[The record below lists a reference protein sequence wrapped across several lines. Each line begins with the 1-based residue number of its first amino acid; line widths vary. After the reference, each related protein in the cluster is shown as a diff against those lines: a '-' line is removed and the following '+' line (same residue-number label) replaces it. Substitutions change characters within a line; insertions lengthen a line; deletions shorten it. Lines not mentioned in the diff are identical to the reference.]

1 MNNESIDKNA
11 INKKDQ
17 IELVSPPFDSI
28 SQVRFSASHPDHLL
42 VSAWDTVRLV
52 LAQRFLER
60 RKETHAHILPLT
72 HDYTR
77 PCASTMSLQTSKR
90 RNSTIERQYWHVLSE
105 RVQGRLAEGSIT
117 EYASAHLYLD
127 LPCFPADACTY
138 DDGARLDL
146 ETERMVYLGNHS
158 NAVSAMNF
166 AREQSMSSSLP

>member
-1 MNNESIDKNA
+1 VHASNNESVDKNA

-42 VSAWDTVRLV
+42 VSAWDSVRLF

-72 HDYTR
+72 HNYTR
-77 PCASTMSLQTSKR
+77 PCASMMSLQTSKK
-90 RNSTIERQYWHVLSE
+90 RNSTIEQQYWRVLLE
-105 RVQGRLAEGSIT
+105 RVQGHSVEGSIM

-127 LPCFPADACTY
+127 LPLSPC
-138 DDGARLDL
+138 
-146 ETERMVYLGNHS
+146 
-158 NAVSAMNF
+158 
-166 AREQSMSSSLP
+166 